1 MTDKITEE
9 ALEVELEAGKKY
21 SICTCGKSGK
31 MPFCD
36 NTHRK
41 HNEENG
47 TNYRSLK
54 LFPRENIK
62 LKIFSKTWK
71 KD

>member
-1 MTDKITEE
+1 MTDKIPEG
-9 ALEVELEAGKKY
+9 ALEVVLEAGKKY
-21 SICTCGKSGK
+21 SICTCGKSSK

-36 NTHRK
+36 NAHRNY
-41 HNEENG
+41 NEENG
-47 TNYRSLK
+47 TTYRSLK
-54 LFPRENIK
+54 LFPKENIK